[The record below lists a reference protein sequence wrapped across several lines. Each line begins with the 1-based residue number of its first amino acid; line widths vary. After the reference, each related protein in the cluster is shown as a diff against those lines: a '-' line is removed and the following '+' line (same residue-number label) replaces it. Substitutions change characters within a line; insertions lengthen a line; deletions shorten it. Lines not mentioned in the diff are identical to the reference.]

1 MNLFDLMGGRK
12 RFAKKFVPR
21 AAILR
26 SDSGFTLQEAYKATR
41 TNVMFAFAGQDEGV
55 AKVIAVTSA
64 EPGAGKS
71 TNTVNLAITFAKTG
85 CRVLLIDADLRC
97 ATVHQYLEVKNKR
110 GLSNVLGGF
119 STFEETVN
127 HSDEYH
133 LDYLTAGSVPPNP
146 SELLASPKMQQ
157 MLDGLKDQYDYIF
170 IDTPPIGVVTDAVIL
185 AKIATGTILVARKG
199 YTTYEALRRTLRSIE
214 MVGVRPIGVIL
225 IASNE
230 SVHYGGLG
238 GYNYYHSKKHSY
250 EDPHF
255 GDEVEI
261 EETTENSQ
269 NND

>member
-1 MNLFDLMGGRK
+1 MNLFDLLGGRK

-21 AAILR
+21 AAILKP
-26 SDSGFTLQEAYKATR
+26 DSGFTLQEAYKATR
-41 TNVMFAFAGQDEGV
+41 TNVMFAFAGQDEDV

-71 TNTVNLAITFAKTG
+71 TNTINLAITFAKTG

-119 STFEETVN
+119 ITFEEAVA
-127 HSDEYH
+127 HSDEYN

-146 SELLASPKMQQ
+146 SELLASPKMKQ
-157 MLDGLKDQYDYIF
+157 MLDNLKESYDYIF

-199 YTTYEALRRTLRSIE
+199 YTTYEALRRTLRSVE

-225 IASNE
+225 NASNE

-238 GYNYYHSKKHSY
+238 GYNYYHSKTHSY

-255 GDEVEI
+255 GDDVDDALSSE
-261 EETTENSQ
+261 SK
-269 NND
+269 NDD